1 MSDQQSGVGTRF
13 GKFLLLKKLASGG
26 MGEIFLAKQSG
37 PVGFE
42 KILVI
47 KRILQHHLDNKQY
60 VDMFFSEARI
70 AAMLSHSNVVQVY
83 DMGEVD
89 EHLYIAMEYVH
100 GRSLKD
106 VITRAYKRQT
116 PIPLGYV
123 VDMIGQAC
131 SGLSYSHNLADA
143 AHEPL
148 NIIHRDIN
156 PHNLLVSYTG
166 DLKIIDFGIAKS
178 TMSVNKTETGT
189 IKGKFVYMSP
199 EQSAAEPL
207 DKRSDIFSLSIVLY
221 EVLTGFNPFHRDNIV
236 LSLEAIQ
243 RKDPSPVSKYRDDAA
258 AFDAILKKGLAKDR
272 ALRYGDCSELRE
284 DLDRLLLDGTVRREK
299 RALSEYLAEL
309 FADCIAEDRQVLL
322 ETGSG
327 IGRSLVR
334 KPVTDRG
341 RASSSGSGNDPTR
354 LARSDP
360 SARAIDLVDE
370 AAPTRGLDVAEVEEA
385 ISDVFADSAKHP
397 IPASPPAGFDD
408 DVRTRP
414 AVYDGEARTRPALEP
429 GADKLRPPLRAIHE
443 ETTKPTNNAAH
454 AETTEPAK
462 SLPSDAEATLAYDT
476 GSGKVMPGASSSSL
490 DSYDLSQPLSQPKSR
505 LLPLTI
511 GFGIGLGAI
520 VLAVLLWRQPGSID
534 DVNAGALPDATAIAL
549 PPPVDAGAVVVA
561 PADAAPA
568 SSDASTAVVL
578 PTLPDAA
585 RPDTAPAAVAVRIPD
600 AAVAPPVVKPGG
612 RDAARRDAARPDAA
626 AVGVDRTSSKPVV
639 TPPAVVRRAIGT
651 LTVNPGPNLS
661 VSFNNK
667 GGRGNQAFALFAD
680 KGRISIGGG
689 AVDLKIR
696 LDYTIAGEEI
706 RLRLDSTPWTL
717 VSVGGGQRD
726 KTPVGFGPGKRFSVE
741 LANPQFEAPVKIM
754 VFYNHGG

>member
-1 MSDQQSGVGTRF
+1 MSVSDQQAGVGTRF

-116 PIPLGYV
+116 PIPLGYI
-123 VDMIGQAC
+123 VDMVGQAC
-131 SGLSYSHNLADA
+131 SGLSYSHNLDDA

-207 DKRSDIFSLSIVLY
+207 DKRSDIFSLCIVLY
-221 EVLTGFNPFHRDNIV
+221 EILTGFNPFHRDNIV

-243 RKDPSPVSKYRDDAA
+243 RKDPSPISKYREDAK
-258 AFDAILKKGLAKDR
+258 AFDPILKKGLAKDR
-272 ALRYGDCSELRE
+272 AQRYADCTDLRE
-284 DLDRLLLDGTVRREK
+284 DLDRLLLDGAVRREK
-299 RALSEYLAEL
+299 RSLSEYLAEL
-309 FADCIAEDRQVLL
+309 FADCIVEDRQVLL

-327 IGRSLVR
+327 IGHSLVR

-341 RASSSGSGNDPTR
+341 RATGDSNDPTR

-370 AAPTRGLDVAEVEEA
+370 GAPTRGLDVAEVEEA

-397 IPASPPAGFDD
+397 IPAKRSASFDAE
-408 DVRTRP
+408 VRTIPAVEPVIEKPRP
-414 AVYDGEARTRPALEP
+414 AM
-429 GADKLRPPLRAIHE
+429 RAIHE
-443 ETTKPTNNAAH
+443 ETTKPANNAARA

-462 SLPSDAEATLAYDT
+462 SLPSDAEATLAFDT
-476 GSGKVMPGASSSSL
+476 GSGRVMPGASGSAL
-490 DSYDLSQPLSQPKSR
+490 DSYDLSQPLTALKSR
-505 LLPLTI
+505 LMPWTI
-511 GFGIGLGAI
+511 GFGVCLGAAILAVLVWRQQVSASDLHDAGNRFFSDASAI
-520 VLAVLLWRQPGSID
+520 VLPTPIDANVVVSAAPDAAPLASDANVAVAFPL
-534 DVNAGALPDATAIAL
+534 VPDATQAQ
-549 PPPVDAGAVVVA
+549 PDRSPVQ
-561 PADAAPA
+561 
-568 SSDASTAVVL
+568 L
-578 PTLPDAA
+578 
-585 RPDTAPAAVAVRIPD
+585 AVRIVD
-600 AAVAPPVVKPGG
+600 AAVVKPSG
-612 RDAARRDAARPDAA
+612 RDAARPDAG
-626 AVGVDRTSSKPVV
+626 AVGLDRATGKPAV
-639 TPPAVVRRAIGT
+639 TPPAVAKRAIGT
-651 LTVNPGPNLS
+651 LTVNPGPNLL
-661 VSFNNK
+661 VNFNNH

-680 KGRISIGGG
+680 KGRISIAGGV
-689 AVDLKIR
+689 ADLKIK
-696 LDYTIAGEEI
+696 LDYTIVGEEI

-717 VSVGGGQRD
+717 VSIGGGQRD

>member
-1 MSDQQSGVGTRF
+1 MSGSDQQSGVGTRF

-100 GRSLKD
+100 GRSIKD

-116 PIPLGYV
+116 PIPLAYV
-123 VDMIGQAC
+123 VDAIGQAC

-156 PHNLLVSYTG
+156 PHNLLISYAG

-207 DKRSDIFSLSIVLY
+207 DKRSDIFSLTIVLY
-221 EVLTGFNPFHRDNIV
+221 EMLAGFNPFHRDNIV

-243 RKDPSPVSKYRDDAA
+243 RKDPSPVAKYREDAA
-258 AFDAILKKGLAKDR
+258 PFDAILKKGFAKDR
-272 ALRYGDCSELRE
+272 NRRYSDCTGMRE
-284 DLDRLLLDGTVRREK
+284 DLDRLLLDGAVRREK
-299 RALSEYLAEL
+299 RSLSEYLEDL

-334 KPVTDRG
+334 KPVTDRRRTG
-341 RASSSGSGNDPTR
+341 GDDPTR

-360 SARAIDLVDE
+360 SAHVIDLVDE
-370 AAPTRGLDVAEVEEA
+370 AAPTRGLDVAEVDIA

-397 IPASPPAGFDD
+397 IPSEQESDFDPELRTVPMDAAAAAKLVRASPPLHHE
-408 DVRTRP
+408 
-414 AVYDGEARTRPALEP
+414 EATKPVNEIAPR
-429 GADKLRPPLRAIHE
+429 D
-443 ETTKPTNNAAH
+443 ETTKPTNAVPVSGE
-454 AETTEPAK
+454 ETR
-462 SLPSDAEATLAYDT
+462 AYDALAAKATAAKT
-476 GSGKVMPGASSSSL
+476 GSPL
-490 DSYDLSQPLSQPKSR
+490 DAYDLSQPLAQPKAR
-505 LLPLTI
+505 LLPLMVGT
-511 GFGIGLGAI
+511 GIAI
-520 VLAVLLWRQPGSID
+520 AAVVLALALWRQLASSAVQVDAGFVAAATDAAAVAWSQGD
-534 DVNAGALPDATAIAL
+534 DAAAIALSSLDAASLAVDTATAIA
-549 PPPVDAGAVVVA
+549 A
-561 PADAAPA
+561 PIIPDAAR
-568 SSDASTAVVL
+568 
-578 PTLPDAA
+578 A
-585 RPDTAPAAVAVRIPD
+585 RPDTASTRIAVRLLD
-600 AAVAPPVVKPGG
+600 AAVAPPVVKNS
-612 RDAARRDAARPDAA
+612 RRDAARPDTGASSP
-626 AVGVDRTSSKPVV
+626 DRSNGRQPV
-639 TPPAVVRRAIGT
+639 TQPPPVKRALGT
-651 LTVNPGPNLS
+651 VTVNPGRELT
-661 VSFNNK
+661 VSHSNRS
-667 GGRGNQAFALFAD
+667 GRGSQAFQLYAE
-680 KGRISIGGG
+680 KGRINVYGGS
-689 AVDLKIR
+689 VEVRIR
-696 LDYTIAGEEI
+696 LDYTIVGDEI
-706 RLRLDSTPWTL
+706 RMRLDSTPWTL

-726 KTPVGFGPGKRFSVE
+726 KTPIGFGPGKRFNIE
-741 LANPQFEAPVKIM
+741 LNNPQFQTPLKIM
-754 VFYNHGG
+754 VFYTHGG